1 MRKTES
7 NNVRNDVVRV
17 FQEYIIYANYL
28 TSENSYKHA
37 LSKLDNLKFTLK
49 DISSFIGLIK
59 KEHFAGKAN
68 YWTAGLFISAA
79 INKIIKENETFTL
92 ESEFLGDS
100 VDCIGY
106 GLEQGKIILQGDA
119 GDYLGENMS
128 GGMITIRGNVGN
140 YVGYAMSG
148 GKITIEGNAA
158 NHIGTYMSG
167 GTIHVK
173 GQVGSIAKSCKGKI
187 CHDYV

>member
-1 MRKTES
+1 MRKSGS
-7 NNVRNDVVRV
+7 NDIRNDIVQV
-17 FQEYIIYANYL
+17 FREYITYANYL

-49 DISSFIGLIK
+49 DVSRFTDLIK
-59 KEHFAGKAN
+59 KEHLTGNAN
-68 YWTAGLFISAA
+68 YWTVGLFISAA
-79 INKIIKENETFTL
+79 INKVIKKDEIFTL
-92 ESEFLGDS
+92 ESACLGYS
-100 VDCIGY
+100 IDCIGY
-106 GLEQGKIILQGDA
+106 GLEKGKITLHGDA

-128 GGMITIRGNVGN
+128 GGMITILGNAGN

-187 CHDYV
+187 CHDDV